1 MFMIQTSAPLTY
13 NVVEVIHSLLPVGLH
28 DLLRA
33 IHVFVTENWLKAA
46 HSHGVVATPTQ
57 RRRVVRAPVG
67 RQDEARVAR
76 EPLLQHDSLCK
87 LGIHCFESI

>member
-57 RRRVVRAPVG
+57 PVG
-67 RQDEARVAR
+67 RQEEARVAR

-87 LGIHCFESI
+87 LGIH